1 MKKRIVSLL
10 LSLSVIL
17 ALCGCSSGNSSSDF
31 SVTFIDVG
39 QGDAALVECDG
50 EYMLIDA
57 GTKASGKA
65 VVKTLKDRSEPITH
79 LDILVASHL
88 HDDHIGGMVEVLEY
102 LNLHENGNKIDLV
115 LSNSS
120 RGKTNSAT
128 EFVSRLERMGNT
140 LTVPDQGETYKL
152 GSAEVKVIYNSDAT
166 DNDSLVLLIT
176 YQKTTF
182 LFTGD
187 IEKEAQSRVAETLR
201 EISDDLDG
209 KQNLMKMPHHGAYNS
224 DPFLPDNASDNS
236 LGTLV
241 SAAYANY
248 FVISVGKNNSYNH
261 PDQKTLD
268 VISQALRANELKESN
283 RLFRTDD
290 HGDIVVSVASNGR
303 DIVVTPSK

>member
-1 MKKRIVSLL
+1 
-10 LSLSVIL
+10 
-17 ALCGCSSGNSSSDF
+17 
-31 SVTFIDVG
+31 
-39 QGDAALVECDG
+39 
-50 EYMLIDA
+50 
-57 GTKASGKA
+57 
-65 VVKTLKDRSEPITH
+65 
-79 LDILVASHL
+79 
-88 HDDHIGGMVEVLEY
+88 MVEVLEY
-102 LNLHENGNKIDLV
+102 LDLHKNGNKIDLV

-128 EFVSRLERMGNT
+128 EFISRIERMGNT
-140 LTVPDQGETYKL
+140 LTVPDQGSTYEL
-152 GSAEVKVIYNSDAT
+152 GSAEVEVIYNSDAT

-187 IEKEAQSRVAETLR
+187 IEKEAQSRVAERLR
-201 EISDDLDG
+201 ELSDKLES

-268 VISQALRANELKESN
+268 VIAQALKINDLDESK
-283 RLFRTDD
+283 RLFRTDNR
-290 HGDIVVSVASNGR
+290 GDIVVTVASNGR
-303 DIVVTPSK
+303 DLEITTSK

>member
-1 MKKRIVSLL
+1 MKKRIVLLL
-10 LSLSVIL
+10 LSISIIFG
-17 ALCGCSSGNSSSDF
+17 LCGCSSGKSSSEF

-39 QGDAALVECDG
+39 QGDAALIECDG

-57 GTKASGKA
+57 GTKASGKT
-65 VVKTLKDRSEPITH
+65 VVETLKDRSEPITH

-102 LNLHENGNKIDLV
+102 LDLHKNGNKIDLV

-128 EFVSRLERMGNT
+128 EFISRIERMGNT
-140 LTVPDQGETYKL
+140 LTVPDQGSTYEL
-152 GSAEVKVIYNSDAT
+152 GSAEVEVIYNSDAT

-187 IEKEAQSRVAETLR
+187 IEKEAQSRVAERLR
-201 EISDDLDG
+201 ELSDKLES

-268 VISQALRANELKESN
+268 VIAQALKINDLDESK
-283 RLFRTDD
+283 RLFRTDNR
-290 HGDIVVSVASNGR
+290 GDIVVTVASNGR
-303 DIVVTPSK
+303 DLEITTSK